1 MLPDQATQ
9 RLLRIWTGMVDQR
22 QEQRHGRQISLR
34 SGTLQRQFG
43 GYLSPAL
50 PLLSDQRIRR
60 QFDIIEEHLVEFMRA
75 GQVDDRPTGDARRT
89 EEHTA
94 EIQSLMR
101 LSDADFRLQKKN

>member
-75 GQVDDRPTGDARRT
+75 GHVDDRPNGDARRVDRKST
-89 EEHTA
+89 RLNSSHSCA
-94 EIQSLMR
+94 SLMP
-101 LSDADFRLQKKN
+101 SYA